1 MDISGYS
8 YHNSEGSH
16 TNAYLLPG
24 VFHALDEAIT
34 AGTGRR
40 VFELGCGNGA
50 VANMLA
56 LRGFEVVGVDP
67 SHEGIAQANKNFAH
81 LQLSVGSSEM
91 DLAAKF
97 GRFPFV
103 LSLEV
108 IEHVYA
114 PRQFASRVFDLL
126 EPGGLAIISTPY
138 HGYLKNLALA
148 VSGKL
153 DAHFAALWDHGH
165 IKFWSIKTLG
175 QLLSNAGF
183 GGISFQRVG
192 RIPPL
197 AKSMIAIARKRI
209 PD

>member
-138 HGYLKNLALA
+138 HGYFKMPWRSPANLMPTSPPCGIMA
-148 VSGKL
+148 
-153 DAHFAALWDHGH
+153 
-165 IKFWSIKTLG
+165 TLSFG
-175 QLLSNAGF
+175 LSKHSANCFPTQDSVESRFSESAEF
-183 GGISFQRVG
+183 RHWQSQ
-192 RIPPL
+192 
-197 AKSMIAIARKRI
+197 
-209 PD
+209 